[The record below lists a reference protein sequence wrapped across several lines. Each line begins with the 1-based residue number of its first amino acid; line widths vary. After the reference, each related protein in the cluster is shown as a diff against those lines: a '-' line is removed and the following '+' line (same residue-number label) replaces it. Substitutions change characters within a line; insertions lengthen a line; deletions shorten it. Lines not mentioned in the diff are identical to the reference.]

1 MTYYIRIEKTPGAI
15 DLTSYFHQFTVE
27 ERMDLIRFRAEAK
40 TDILNQISPGDKI
53 ILYLDSS
60 SPPSQPRNIYVVDK
74 IENIIGRNL
83 RKRVRLEGREEFF
96 TTALNKIVAELYQ
109 YRQAENIFKD
119 LIAKYTSWTP
129 IYDETDITLDNIS
142 FNYVPLYDA
151 LKTIMDLTATYLQ
164 PDTNNNINLRIKG
177 SRDSGL
183 VFTDTDFKPSV
194 GFIQALEELKNIVY
208 VVGSEDYFEDQIQTD
223 VTGGTYQTNQYY
235 LATSFTPDRGGL
247 RQISLYLEKIGLPP
261 DLTGKIVRDNNGEPT
276 GEVLVYFTYNRNYL
290 GAAGWYPTSASAQLI
305 PGQKYWIVLDLTGDA
320 SNYYRWYYGVSG
332 EYAYSTDGVNWTVGT
347 GAGAYKTY
355 YGVPVIVKVSDED
368 SVSLY
373 GGREIVVRDESIK
386 DRRTARTLATQIL
399 NERKNIR
406 SDFGSIVVYSAS
418 VPRPGEMITIN
429 STKFNVN
436 NQYLVKAVRI
446 ELEGG
451 VNKYVT
457 VELDLGPE
465 KAYLEQVLREFYSE
479 IRKIKHKDIDVLRTE
494 LNKYVTVTDPVTQ
507 SDSITVKTKTSGT
520 YIYDDADSKYGFADY
535 G

>member
-290 GAAGWYPTSASAQLI
+290 GAAGWYPTSASA
-305 PGQKYWIVLDLTGDA
+305 
-320 SNYYRWYYGVSG
+320 S
-332 EYAYSTDGVNWTVGT
+332 
-347 GAGAYKTY
+347 
-355 YGVPVIVKVSDED
+355 
-368 SVSLY
+368 
-373 GGREIVVRDESIK
+373 
-386 DRRTARTLATQIL
+386 
-399 NERKNIR
+399 
-406 SDFGSIVVYSAS
+406 
-418 VPRPGEMITIN
+418 
-429 STKFNVN
+429 
-436 NQYLVKAVRI
+436 VRI
-446 ELEGG
+446 LG
-451 VNKYVT
+451 VIS
-457 VELDLGPE
+457 
-465 KAYLEQVLREFYSE
+465 VL
-479 IRKIKHKDIDVLRTE
+479 
-494 LNKYVTVTDPVTQ
+494 
-507 SDSITVKTKTSGT
+507 
-520 YIYDDADSKYGFADY
+520 
-535 G
+535 